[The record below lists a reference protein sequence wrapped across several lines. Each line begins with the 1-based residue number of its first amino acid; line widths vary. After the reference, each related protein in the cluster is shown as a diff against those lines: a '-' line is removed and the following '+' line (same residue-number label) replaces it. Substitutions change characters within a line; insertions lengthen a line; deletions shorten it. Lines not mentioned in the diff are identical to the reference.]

1 MKKKYMKL
9 TPAQIELI
17 ELIQDCEV
25 EDYFQSLK
33 KIHYLGTYCVDSELL
48 ELSASAYVHRL
59 LDAIQKITIENTYC
73 EKSD

>member
-17 ELIQDCEV
+17 DLIQGGEV
-25 EDYFQSLK
+25 EGYFQSLK
-33 KIHYLGTYCVDSELL
+33 KIHYLGTYCVDTKKVQ
-48 ELSASAYVHRL
+48 LSASAHVHRL
-59 LDAIQKITIENTYC
+59 LDALQKIAIENVYC

>member
-1 MKKKYMKL
+1 
-9 TPAQIELI
+9 
-17 ELIQDCEV
+17 LIQDSEV

-33 KIHYLGTYCVDSELL
+33 KIHYLGTYCVDSEMV

-59 LDAIQKITIENTYC
+59 LDAIQEITIENTYC